1 MPKPIILAV
10 DDDAAILD
18 AVERD
23 LGARYGDEYRVVTAT
38 SPDEG
43 LETLRELCL
52 ENQPVALL
60 LVDLQIPDNGGYR
73 FLHQAK
79 DLAPDARRVALAAF
93 TQDNEAVEAIDRAAV
108 HDTCT
113 KPWEP
118 PDERVYPILDDLLA
132 DWRAAYAPAE
142 EVIRL
147 VGHRWSP
154 DDSALRDFLARNQ
167 LPYRWVDVDVEGN
180 RAGGEAGELM
190 AALGVDERALPLV
203 IFPDG
208 THLSKPSLLGLAEKA
223 GLQTEPTQPFYD
235 FVIVGGGPAGLA
247 AAVYASSEGLRTLVV
262 EREAPGGQAGQSSH
276 IENYLGF
283 PSGLTGQELSR
294 RAIIQATRFGTE
306 ILTPVEVECIR
317 LNGRYKV
324 VRLTDGTEL
333 TCEALLIASGMQ
345 YRRLDIAGCSDLLG
359 AGVYYGAAMTESMCV
374 VNSDA
379 YIIGGGNS
387 AGQAAVFLSRHASR
401 VTLVVRGSGLE
412 ESMSQYLVERI
423 EASDKISVLPHT
435 EVVSAHGELHGPD
448 GEQRLS
454 SITLRD
460 RKTGAEETVEAA
472 GLFIFVGA
480 APRTGWLGDLLLR
493 DENGYI
499 LTGPDVIRTP
509 ANDRSDGSTW
519 PLERQ
524 PYWLETNAPGVF
536 AAGDVRSRSVKR
548 VASAVGEGAMCVQ
561 FVHEYLAS
569 G

>member
-1 MPKPIILAV
+1 MAKPIILAV
-10 DDDAAILD
+10 DDDAAILS

-23 LGARYGDEYRVVTAT
+23 LGSRYGDEYRVMTAG

-43 LETLRELCL
+43 LATLRELCL

-60 LVDLQIPDNGGYR
+60 LVDLQMPDDGGYH
-73 FLHQAK
+73 FLDQAK
-79 DLAPDARRVALAAF
+79 GLAPDARRVALAAF
-93 TQDNEAVEAIDRAAV
+93 TQEAEAIDAIDRATV
-108 HDTCT
+108 SDTCI
-113 KPWEP
+113 KPWDP
-118 PDERVYPILDDLLA
+118 PEERVYPILDEILA
-132 DWRAAYAPAE
+132 DWRTTYAPAE

-167 LPYRWVDVDVEGN
+167 LPYRWVDVDVQAGG
-180 RAGGEAGELM
+180 AGGEAGELM
-190 AALGVDERALPLV
+190 AALGVDRRALPLV

-208 THLSKPSLLGLAEKA
+208 THLSKPSLLELAEKA

-306 ILTPVEVECIR
+306 ILTPVEVECVR

-333 TCEALLIASGMQ
+333 TCEALLIASGIQ
-345 YRRLDIAGCSDLLG
+345 YRTLDITGCGELIG

-387 AGQAAVFLSRHASR
+387 AGQAAVFLSRHAR
-401 VTLVVRGSGLE
+401 CVTLIVRGSGLE
-412 ESMSQYLVERI
+412 ESMSQYLIDRI
-423 EASDKISVLPHT
+423 EASDKIRVLPHT
-435 EVVSAHGELHGPD
+435 EVVAAHGQAHGAD

-460 RKTGAEETVEAA
+460 RRTGVEETVEAA

-509 ANDRSDGSTW
+509 VKDRSDGPTW